1 MQGKANLTL
10 VAVDWGK
17 AALEELG
24 SKFFDGVRLID
35 SLALQPG
42 HNHLNSR
49 LPGPPLHFS

>member
-17 AALEELG
+17 AALEANFLMG
-24 SKFFDGVRLID
+24 FASID